1 MKQSNRLLFI
11 PLDSRP
17 CCSVFFQRLAG
28 FRGIQLCMPPAEMLG
43 NLECRGDSEKLWS
56 WLEAQDSELPAVVSV
71 DMLFWGGLVGSR
83 RPADMDEE
91 LRQKLGNRVS
101 LLCARDNTF
110 AFNTIMR
117 VAPTQKTTS
126 EIQEAE
132 LLIKASQLLASHYG
146 SLEDL
151 KEAFTN
157 NQAQDYLISQGVKLP
172 NQVWRDYLRQRQQ
185 KSLINS
191 ALVREWKSSCR
202 DSHRNSYLL
211 FGFDDCQTHGFNLL
225 EGNYLNALA
234 ENSHNIAITTGT
246 DELAQLLLARYA
258 ASGQSLGVV
267 WNSAEVGEIITR
279 YEDCSLTEVLQ
290 RQAKVTQTNLIY
302 DDAENA
308 CRKVLFIWGPRGNFQ
323 EESFVQRDER
333 WPRIPDSMN
342 VFFERM
348 RAALDQGKHVVLADV
363 AYANGGDCSL
373 VNHLLKSGLLT
384 RLSGYA
390 AWNTSGNA
398 LGTALST
405 LLMIPEKEDNL
416 SFLAYKRFL
425 IERILD
431 DCVYESIVRPQL
443 IKAMGG
449 SFRQL
454 SSRET
459 EVLQKRI
466 KYKLWQI
473 FKHYTADVSL
483 RLDVKDISVIL
494 PWRRL
499 FEADISVGL
508 E

>member
-28 FRGIQLCMPPAEMLG
+28 FRGVQLCMPPAEMLG

-258 ASGQSLGVV
+258 ASGQSVGVV

-342 VFFERM
+342 GFFERM
-348 RAALDQGKHVVLADV
+348 RAALDQGKHVVLADI
-363 AYANGGDCSL
+363 
-373 VNHLLKSGLLT
+373 
-384 RLSGYA
+384 YA
-390 AWNTSGNA
+390 ARELDIYGISSRDLQDEIRK
-398 LGTALST
+398 LGTDCDYFPSFGEIEDFLRANVKEGDLVIALDEENRNT
-405 LLMIPEKEDNL
+405 LKK
-416 SFLAYKRFL
+416 Y
-425 IERILD
+425 
-431 DCVYESIVRPQL
+431 
-443 IKAMGG
+443 GG
-449 SFRQL
+449 
-454 SSRET
+454 
-459 EVLQKRI
+459 
-466 KYKLWQI
+466 
-473 FKHYTADVSL
+473 
-483 RLDVKDISVIL
+483 KDRKTRKVIL
-494 PWRRL
+494 EYCNKAVYGDKKILVKHLVCQGVVSHIIKKR
-499 FEADISVGL
+499 
-508 E
+508 